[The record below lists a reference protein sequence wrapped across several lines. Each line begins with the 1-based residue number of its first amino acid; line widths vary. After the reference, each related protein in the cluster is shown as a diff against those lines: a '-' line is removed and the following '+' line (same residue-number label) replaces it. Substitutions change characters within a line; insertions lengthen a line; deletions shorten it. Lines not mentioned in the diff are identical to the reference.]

1 MAKVPAGRSGRLM
14 DGQLLQRTRNPADT
28 MKGRERAELRAE
40 AHHLSPTVHVGK
52 EGLSASLITSLDD
65 TLRTHELVKVKLGK
79 NADVKPK
86 DAAGA
91 LALATKSEVIQ
102 VIGRTA
108 TFYRE
113 NPDLKKGD
121 LPPWRR

>member
-1 MAKVPAGRSGRLM
+1 
-14 DGQLLQRTRNPADT
+14 

-65 TLRTHELVKVKLGK
+65 TLRTRELVKVRLGRT
-79 NADVKPK
+79 AEIKPK
-86 DAAGA
+86 DAAAA
-91 LALATKSEVIQ
+91 LALATKSEVVQ

-113 NPDLKKGD
+113 NRDLKQGD
-121 LPPWRR
+121 LPPWKR